1 MIDNANVWQAKVNEM
16 ERRALVAEARNEKT
30 ESTEWL
36 EDKYRDMETRALQ
49 AERRA
54 LDAGKRALDAERK
67 LAVLEEARLRGKV
80 EEAAKVQPL
89 TGIMIPAGSGY
100 GGCDKGEIEGVESF
114 TGLLRL
120 PFGRDIRV

>member
-1 MIDNANVWQAKVNEM
+1 M
-16 ERRALVAEARNEKT
+16 ERRVLVAEARNEKT

-36 EDKYRDMETRALQ
+36 EDKYRDMDM
-49 AERRA
+49 RA
-54 LDAGKRALDAERK
+54 LDAGKKTLDAERK

-100 GGCDKGEIEGVESF
+100 GGCDKGKIEGVESF

-120 PFGRDIRV
+120 PFGRDIRVGGVIMTTYMHE